1 MMATVPTISSLLTHA
16 ENWSETAS
24 RKKILQIKAT
34 LDKNNNR
41 RYEFFEPACGDLVSF
56 DMSND

>member
-1 MMATVPTISSLLTHA
+1 MSSLLIQA

-24 RKKILQIKAT
+24 RKKTLQIKAT

-41 RYEFFEPACGDLVSF
+41 RYEFFEPACGDLVPF